1 VAQTVADLTRAD
13 TVSLAFGDRTDAAA
27 SARSRR
33 WSLAALSRQIE
44 DVAQVGGRAARY
56 QFLMMTLAPGSGR
69 GIAGVPEMP
78 PPEPRREIGT
88 YVRFYGAHPRRN
100 LFGRWQR
107 FPPRIWRVSAA
118 SRTVR
123 EGVVRGHF
131 LSRLW
136 APGYQVRIAPRI
148 YATSSVDRKSAA
160 GPGPTQPS

>member
-69 GIAGVPEMP
+69 GIAGVPESRLPNPAAKSEHMSAFTA
-78 PPEPRREIGT
+78 RI
-88 YVRFYGAHPRRN
+88 PRRN

-107 FPPRIWRVSAA
+107 FPPAFGGFLLPAGLSARASSAA
-118 SRTVR
+118 IS
-123 EGVVRGHF
+123 
-131 LSRLW
+131 L
-136 APGYQVRIAPRI
+136 
-148 YATSSVDRKSAA
+148 A
-160 GPGPTQPS
+160 GCGRPVIKFA